1 MARVSENQ
9 YEPPTNTRPRPSPS
23 IAPPRPKRL
32 PTTTRRPAMPAS
44 RTAVLI
50 WFLSI
55 ASSSTPGRGR
65 RFPARGPSPV
75 EIAGVDVQAGHAL
88 GPEHLQVTAVVL
100 ERQAQVEAIAAE
112 VGDRPP
118 FELPGGRVVPEV
130 PHDEQVPEQLVA
142 PEPGD
147 GLRLHAHGPGGQ
159 EQDLQLRVEQ
169 L

>member
-1 MARVSENQ
+1 
-9 YEPPTNTRPRPSPS
+9 PRPSPS

-32 PTTTRRPAMPAS
+32 PTTPRRPAMPAT

-65 RFPARGPSPV
+65 RFPPGGPSPV
-75 EIAGVDVQAGHAL
+75 EIAGVDVQAGHAF

-100 ERQAQVEAIAAE
+100 ERQVQVEAIAAE

-118 FELPGGRVVPEV
+118 LELPVGRVVPEV
-130 PHDEQVPEQLVA
+130 PHDEQVPAQLVA
-142 PEPGD
+142 RDPAD
-147 GLRLHAHGPGGQ
+147 
-159 EQDLQLRVEQ
+159 
-169 L
+169 